1 MKLSKK
7 VKTKVLI
14 LCWIIMILMSIH
26 DIMKANSF
34 TIIPFGFDRV
44 NVTSPSQ
51 SYSNLNFDRN
61 NNLIILN
68 IEDFKGLYTVD
79 EIKFNANEANVSWIS
94 DFSSEDLELIILDA
108 NYKIVAKE
116 DFNNTFNNISF
127 PVISDTLYTIRIHG
141 KLKKGY
147 IEIEFK

>member
-1 MKLSKK
+1 MKLSKE

-26 DIMKANSF
+26 DIMKATSF

-44 NVTSPSQ
+44 NVMSPSY

-68 IEDFKGLYTVD
+68 IEDFKGLYTVY
-79 EIKFNANEANVSWIS
+79 EIKFNANESNVSWTS

-127 PVISDTLYTIRIHG
+127 PVSSDALYTIRIHE